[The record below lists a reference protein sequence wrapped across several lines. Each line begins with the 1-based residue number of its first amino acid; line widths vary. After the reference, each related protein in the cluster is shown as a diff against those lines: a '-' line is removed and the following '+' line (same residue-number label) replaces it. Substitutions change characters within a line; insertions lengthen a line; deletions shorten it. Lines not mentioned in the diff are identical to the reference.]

1 MSSIL
6 YPVYCMLI
14 LMYWYI
20 DVCTTVHITVSLYT
34 NYIQSVYVSICTY
47 PMWLSVNL
55 SHITYL
61 VSNTC
66 ILYPVSSILYPDPNV
81 LIYWCLYCFIYH
93 CIAVYQSH
101 PICLS
106 VNLYLSYL
114 SICQSV
120 PNLWITSQSVLNFWK
135 SLNLYLNLYEIST
148 SNIKYH
154 ISHI

>member
-1 MSSIL
+1 
-6 YPVYCMLI
+6 
-14 LMYWYI
+14 MYWYT
-20 DVCTTVHITVSLYT
+20 DVWTTVYITVSLYM

-47 PMWLSVNL
+47 PIWLSVNL
-55 SHITYL
+55 YLISLKYQISHITYL
-61 VSNTC
+61 VSNSC

-81 LIYWCLYCFIYH
+81 LIYWCLYCFICH

-120 PNLWITSQSVLNFWK
+120 PNLWIILQSVPNFWK
-135 SLNLYLNLYEIST
+135 TLNLYLNLYEIST
-148 SNIKYH
+148 SL
-154 ISHI
+154 

>member
-1 MSSIL
+1 
-6 YPVYCMLI
+6 
-14 LMYWYI
+14 MYWYT
-20 DVCTTVHITVSLYT
+20 DVCTTVYITVSLYM

-47 PMWLSVNL
+47 PIWLSVNL
-55 SHITYL
+55 YLISLKYQISHITYL
-61 VSNTC
+61 VSNSC

-101 PICLS
+101 PICLC

-120 PNLWITSQSVLNFWK
+120 PNLWIIPQSVPNFWK
-135 SLNLYLNLYEIST
+135 TLNLYLNLYEIST
-148 SNIKYH
+148 SL
-154 ISHI
+154 

>member
-6 YPVYCMLI
+6 YLVYCILI
-14 LMYWYI
+14 LMYWYT
-20 DVCTTVHITVSLYT
+20 DVCTTVYITVSLYT

-61 VSNTC
+61 VSNIC

-120 PNLWITSQSVLNFWK
+120 PNLWIIPQSVPNFWK
-135 SLNLYLNLYEIST
+135 TLNLSYPNLYLISE
-148 SNIKYH
+148 KL
-154 ISHI
+154 